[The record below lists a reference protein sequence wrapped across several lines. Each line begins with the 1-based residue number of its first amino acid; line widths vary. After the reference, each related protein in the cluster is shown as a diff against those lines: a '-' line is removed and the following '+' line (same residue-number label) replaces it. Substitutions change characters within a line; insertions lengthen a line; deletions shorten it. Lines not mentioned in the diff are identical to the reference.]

1 MFSRS
6 VCPLPSFSS
15 CSDFAE
21 LALDNAKEY
30 MWAISVMTGG
40 DDFLRRAGKGYEKNH
55 GGKKRPLADK
65 LEKFLEILWSKVRR
79 RARATFGRFAL
90 LMLLFWS
97 VV

>member
-6 VCPLPSFSS
+6 ISLDLLVLY
-15 CSDFAE
+15 SDFKE